1 MQTPGEVAAMLRL
14 NALVGV
20 CGVPGRQI
28 LGRGRLMAEGDYVVG
43 RWEGGGTHTGP
54 ASSDFLIGPGP
65 RASCREIGS
74 PGQPYAV

>member
-28 LGRGRLMAEGDYVVG
+28 LGRGPPDG
-43 RWEGGGTHTGP
+43 R
-54 ASSDFLIGPGP
+54 
-65 RASCREIGS
+65 R
-74 PGQPYAV
+74 